1 MDIIIETLRSLG
13 LSGKYKGYY
22 YLVEAIQIILQMDVQ
37 PFCVTKDI
45 YPPIATRHRIKTDS
59 VESGIRQMARY
70 CWENSC
76 VVLCEMAGY
85 QLEEKPSNR
94 AFVEILA
101 NYVRSRL
108 AVM

>member
-1 MDIIIETLRSLG
+1 MDNSVHFSLSLLSGKEQEMENMDIIIETLRSLG

-76 VVLCEMAGY
+76 VVLC
-85 QLEEKPSNR
+85 
-94 AFVEILA
+94 
-101 NYVRSRL
+101 
-108 AVM
+108 